1 MSALEMAAGASKSV
15 PASDKRSTIYGTKVD
30 MGTNEGGQ
38 SEDLAGSRK
47 PDPPTC

>member
-15 PASDKRSTIYGTKVD
+15 PASNKRSTIYGGKVNI
-30 MGTNEGGQ
+30 GTNEGGP
-38 SEDLAGSRK
+38 SDDLAGSRK